1 MPTLPTL
8 FARRS
13 SPTRHR
19 SCPVAALVGVIVG
32 TTMVPAGAGTALPDS
47 LPVTF
52 EGFGLADATTET
64 VDAPLF
70 DNFTSAP
77 TEVGNP
83 IVEWGAIRV
92 DPTAW
97 ATDTPWIGRMVGLD
111 DPIDPLDGYDEE
123 ESRAIL
129 TGLLQRQLEEGLPV
143 EAQARYDEFLEA
155 PSLANTLSYADV
167 VEPATVADPANWEN
181 PPEAPIELPDFLNGP
196 LPEAGRQTYPL
207 VPGMDG
213 FDGVPDGYLI
223 VDDDTEIDPRFLPT
237 IASDDGTGGVALVA
251 VRQAT
256 AFSAPV
262 GGGRA
267 ENVLRLNLPA
277 PLALP
282 DGSTVGGPTYNGSF
296 AGDIFNDANLVVIA
310 RDDNGQRSHTT
321 MAFGDGFWTEVPP
334 IGFVEISG
342 PTTVWG
348 LPPVILESADGI
360 GFATFEQDGDL
371 QQEGSVGSSVF
382 PAFGTLLDPGSVP
395 TAGPRQVPESPLV
408 AEFLA
413 AAEAR
418 LSDGTDEAATASD
431 GDVVGDPV
439 GDADADAGVEA
450 ATVESPVEDTP
461 ETDDADDADDGG
473 NLLVV
478 LIAVVGCIAVGG
490 GLWVRRSRT
499 P

>member
-1 MPTLPTL
+1 MPTLL
-8 FARRS
+8 ARRS
-13 SPTRHR
+13 SPTRRRSHR
-19 SCPVAALVGVIVG
+19 IAALAGVIVVA
-32 TTMVPAGAGTALPDS
+32 TVVPVDAGTAPPDS

-52 EGFGLADATTET
+52 EGFGLADAMTET

-83 IVEWGAIRV
+83 IVEWGAIRI

-111 DPIDPLDGYDEE
+111 DPISPLEGYDEE
-123 ESRAIL
+123 ESREIL
-129 TGLLQRQLEEGLPV
+129 TGLLQRQLVEGLPV
-143 EAQARYDEFLEA
+143 DAQARYGEFLEA
-155 PSLANTLSYADV
+155 PSLAATLSYADV
-167 VEPATVADPANWEN
+167 VEVETVAGTASWDS
-181 PPEAPIELPDFLNGP
+181 PPDAPIDLPDFLTGP
-196 LPEAGRQTYPL
+196 LPEAGRQTYAL

-213 FDGVPDGYLI
+213 LDGVPDGYLI

-237 IASDDGTGGVALVA
+237 IASDDDGPGGVALVA
-251 VRQAT
+251 IRQES
-256 AFSAPV
+256 AFTAPV

-282 DGSTVGGPTYNGSF
+282 DGSTVGGPTYNGTF

-321 MAFGDGFWTEVPP
+321 MAFGDGFWTEIPP

-348 LPPVILESADGI
+348 LPPAVLDAADGI

-371 QQEGSVGSSVF
+371 QQQGSVGSSVF
-382 PAFGTLLDPGSVP
+382 PAFGALLDPGSVP
-395 TAGPRQVPESPLV
+395 TAGPREVPESPLV
-408 AEFLA
+408 AEFVV

-418 LSDGTDEAATASD
+418 LSGGTDEAADATD
-431 GDVVGDPV
+431 GDETDDLAT
-439 GDADADAGVEA
+439 DADDGSES
-450 ATVESPVEDTP
+450 ATVESPVEGAP
-461 ETDDADDADDGG
+461 GTDDTDDGG

-478 LIAVVGCIAVGG
+478 LLAVGGCIAVGV
-490 GLWVRRSRT
+490 GLWVWRSRT